1 MNITHVVVHCSDSPA
16 GRGDTAATIHS
27 WHKEKGWDGIGYHH
41 VILEDG
47 TVQNGRP
54 HYWHGA
60 HVKGYN
66 HCSIGICL
74 IGKPNMEGT
83 IDAYPEEQITALR
96 RTIRQIDSVDVYSE
110 RAGAKVLGH
119 RDLDSSKTCPGFD
132 VSEWWAGVKDQ
143 Y

>member
-1 MNITHVVVHCSDSPA
+1 MNITHVVVHCSASPQ

-41 VILEDG
+41 VIWADG
-47 TVQNGRP
+47 TVEQGRP
-54 HYWHGA
+54 HYWQGA

-74 IGKPNMEGT
+74 IGMGGDAT
-83 IDAYPEEQITALR
+83 IDQMKALKSLVHGIVGYYEMEKY
-96 RTIRQIDSVDVYSE
+96 T
-110 RAGAKVLGH
+110 VLGH
-119 RDLDSSKTCPGFD
+119 CDLDPENKPDCPGFD
-132 VSEWWAGVKDQ
+132 VKEWWEEAKKNR